1 MPRVPTYDSPQ
12 VQPQGLPGARV
23 EAAPV
28 QLAVNA
34 ANDQAAQLNR
44 ATSQLAD
51 TTFNI
56 GLDMQRQANALR
68 VDDALNQAREATM
81 RLTFDKTDG
90 YTNIKGRDVFE
101 RPSGQMLSDEYDAA
115 LTNSFANISAGLGND
130 AQRQAFQQRANDMAT
145 QFRGQ
150 VMQHENRENAI
161 YAQSVGEGIIATRQ
175 REIGLNYNNPALV
188 DDAVTS
194 IRAQAYNIAKLTGKS
209 AEWAETQ
216 ARVAASNA
224 HLIALGAALENNNP
238 VYADAYLKKYAK
250 DMDANDILRANGL
263 ITKQLDAQIGTA
275 TGAAVMAKAMPS
287 LQPTDAARLT
297 NLVMG
302 AESRGRDFDASGKL
316 LTSPKGAMG
325 RMQVM
330 PDTARDPGYGIA
342 PAKDNSPDE
351 LARVGTEKLAAM
363 LKRYQGNVGQA
374 LAAYNWGEKNVDKAI
389 AQSDAARKEA
399 PLADERYRSALQYA
413 NKMVDAY
420 NKAPTPDG
428 AKAVAAAKAEA
439 DALGAKA
446 KAAAQGTDWL
456 AGTPAETQKYVGGIL
471 KAYSAGAGAPQ
482 KPTEAELKAQVR
494 ATIPEWQTDRIKAA
508 ENVISKQFT
517 EYQQATRQREDE
529 TVAAAQSALIAN
541 GGQFSDLP
549 LAIRSKLPP
558 GKYDDVMGFADRIAK
573 GQAPQTDW
581 SLYYTLKNDPAVLG
595 GVNLM
600 ALRDKLADSEFK
612 QLTNEQQDVRQGKTQ
627 DTTNLR
633 TGRDYLNQFMRE
645 AGIDPTPKDDDK
657 AGAAVVGRIWN
668 SFEQRVRAQET
679 NLGRKL
685 RPEEMKQEAAA
696 LFTAVEVNHTFW
708 NKTLPAAA
716 VAPDQALV
724 VPDRDRDQITQ
735 ALRAAGK
742 PVTDQAIQDLYRRA
756 KGVLPLKTN
765 G

>member
-68 VDDALNQAREATM
+68 VDDALNQAREAAM

-90 YTNIKGRDVFE
+90 YTNIKGRDALE
-101 RPSGQMLSDEYDAA
+101 RASGQPLSDEYS
-115 LTNSFANISAGLGND
+115 TNLNKAFSDISAGLGND
-130 AQRQAFQQRANDMAT
+130 AQRLAFQQRANDLAT

-150 VMQHENRENAI
+150 VMQHENQEFKT
-161 YAQSVGEGIIATRQ
+161 YALSTGEGIIATRQ

-188 DDAVTS
+188 NDAVTS

-216 ARVAASNA
+216 ARAAASNA
-224 HLIALGAALENNNP
+224 HLIALGAALENNDP

-275 TGAAVMAKAMPS
+275 TGATVMAKAMPS

-302 AESRGRDFDASGKL
+302 AESRGQRYGADGQL
-316 LTSPKGAMG
+316 LTSPKGAKG
-325 RMQVM
+325 EMQVL
-330 PDTARDPGYGIA
+330 DTTNKDPGFGVR
-342 PAKDNSPDE
+342 PAQDDSPDE
-351 LARVGTEKLAAM
+351 RARVGRDYLQAM
-363 LKRYQGNVGQA
+363 LQKYNGNVGQA
-374 LAAYNWGEKNVDKAI
+374 LAAYNAGPGAVDKAI
-389 AQSDAARKEA
+389 QQAA
-399 PLADERYRSALQYA
+399 
-413 NKMVDAY
+413 
-420 NKAPTPDG
+420 G
-428 AKAVAAAKAEA
+428 AG
-439 DALGAKA
+439 DRFR
-446 KAAAQGTDWL
+446 AAQQGDWL
-456 AGTPAETQKYVGGIL
+456 AYLPQETQKYVGGIMRS
-471 KAYSAGAGAPQ
+471 YSAGGGAPQ

-529 TVAAAQSALIAN
+529 AVAAAQSALIAN

-696 LFTAVEVNHTFW
+696 LFTAVEVNRTFW

-716 VAPDQALV
+716 VAADQALV